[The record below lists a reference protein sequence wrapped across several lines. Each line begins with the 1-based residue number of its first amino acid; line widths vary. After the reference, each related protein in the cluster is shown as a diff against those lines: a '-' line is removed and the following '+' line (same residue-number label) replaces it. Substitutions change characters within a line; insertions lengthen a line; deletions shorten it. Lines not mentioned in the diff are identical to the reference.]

1 MNVKPFI
8 KKLSFFFDMHPK
20 IPHNFDDPFE
30 IRELTMHNIDNTTM
44 ITLSRLKGYW
54 FEKIACAPNQH

>member
-1 MNVKPFI
+1 
-8 KKLSFFFDMHPK
+8 MHPK